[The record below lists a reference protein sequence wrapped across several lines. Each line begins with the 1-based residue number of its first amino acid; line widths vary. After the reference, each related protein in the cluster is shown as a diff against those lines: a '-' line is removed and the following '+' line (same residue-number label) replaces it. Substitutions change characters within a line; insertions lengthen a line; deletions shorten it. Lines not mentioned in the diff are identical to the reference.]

1 MFLAAFFTLS
11 GLPLAISLFSTAQA
25 SKHSE
30 APITAIDRTA
40 DITDWFAFRSYESGR
55 QDTIT
60 MILGVDPLLEPSNG
74 PNYFPFDPEII
85 YRMNL
90 DNDRDGVEDII
101 WEFRFTTEIRLPGVF
116 TGFVGAGQGVN
127 APANAPT
134 ALDGSSTVGAPIV
147 PPAITAL
154 DGPGSEGL
162 SLRQTYTVS
171 VLDGVG
177 NIIAGPF
184 SQDLNGDPL
193 IAVPSNVGPRTMPNY
208 TALAQQG
215 IFTLPGGARVFAGT
229 VEDPFYIDL
238 GGAFDSLNVPVAALS
253 DEQDADDT
261 LIIDGARDDVSGF
274 NVNVIA
280 FEVAISNVTTTGN
293 IPGADSADAVVG
305 TYGSTLR
312 SKTKTFNLPGSVPT
326 LSADL
331 VQIQRMG
338 NPLINELIIGTGF
351 KDLFS
356 MSEPQ
361 DDAQFAGGDPAIPN
375 FFLDPVAAR
384 VLNAVFGINVPN
396 PPRTDL
402 APLVL
407 YTSPICPGCGP
418 GATGLG
424 EGPIA
429 DLLRLNVGITPLI
442 QANSSRLGF
451 LVDGVGHPNG
461 RRVFE
466 DVTDIFLRVGAG
478 ILAGGIFDDPPN
490 NLLGDG
496 VNTND
501 MPYQPVFPYV
511 AFAQSG
517 RDSRHIDRGEP
528 VALGGNG
535 GGGGGG
541 GGCAVAGAASEN
553 IGTAAVGFG
562 VFLIPVLYVFG
573 RRFVNKT
580 KSHNRERVHNSLGS

>member
-1 MFLAAFFTLS
+1 MHFKKILNKYFMMALLVFSFGFVLLSDVDAAN
-11 GLPLAISLFSTAQA
+11 
-25 SKHSE
+25 HRE

-40 DITDWFAFRSYESGR
+40 DITDWFAFRSYEPGR
-55 QDTIT
+55 EETLT

-74 PNYFPFDPEII
+74 PNYFPFDPEIV
-85 YRMNL
+85 YTMNL
-90 DNDRDGVEDII
+90 DNDRDGEDDIV
-101 WEFRFTTEIRLPGVF
+101 WEFRFNTEVRAPNVF
-116 TGFVGAGQGVN
+116 TGFVGAGDGIN

-162 SLRQTYTVS
+162 SLRQTYTVT
-171 VLDGVG
+171 VLDGSGSVLFFADEDGDG
-177 NIIAGPF
+177 N
-184 SQDLNGDPL
+184 PL

-208 TALAQQG
+208 SALASQG
-215 IFTLPGGARVFAGT
+215 VFDLASGSRVFAGT
-229 VEDPFYIDL
+229 VDDPFYIDL
-238 GGAFDSLNVPVAALS
+238 GGAFDSLNVPVAVLAP
-253 DEQDADDT
+253 EEDADDT
-261 LIIDGARDDVSGF
+261 LIVGGARDDVSGF

-280 FEVAISNVTTTGN
+280 FEVPISAITNTGT
-293 IPGADSADAVVG
+293 IPAATSADAVVG
-305 TYGSTLR
+305 TYGATFR
-312 SKTKTFNLPGSVPT
+312 SEVKVLNAPGESSS
-326 LSADL
+326 LSGDL

-356 MSEPQ
+356 MSEPS

-375 FFLDPVAAR
+375 FLLDPVAAR
-384 VLNAVFGINVPN
+384 VLNAVFGIDVPN

-402 APLVL
+402 ATLVL
-407 YTSPICPGCGP
+407 YTAPICPGCG
-418 GATGLG
+418 GGDTGLG

-429 DLLRLNVGITPLI
+429 DLLRVNVGISPITE
-442 QANSSRLGF
+442 AESSRIGF

-478 ILAGGIFDDPPN
+478 ILNPDFNVFPN

-496 VNTND
+496 VNRND
-501 MPYQPVFPYV
+501 VPYQSVFPYV

-517 RDSRHIDRGEP
+517 VESRHVDRGES
-528 VALGGNG
+528 VSSASGGDGDGDSDSDGDSCNSIVG
-535 GGGGGG
+535 TVSTSS
-541 GGCAVAGAASEN
+541 AAGTLLLPGLTM
-553 IGTAAVGFG
+553 I
-562 VFLIPVLYVFG
+562 FLFG
-573 RRFVNKT
+573 RRFTRKNK
-580 KSHNRERVHNSLGS
+580 